1 MAGRG
6 GEGTYKVNV
15 EMGES
20 LVRNRNVLRRNLR
33 MAVDLGGLAGKAG
46 AAPGSDITGEMWPN
60 ITRGKEAASGTD
72 ARVSQVVN
80 VMEN

>member
-20 LVRNRNVLRRNLR
+20 LVRIRNVLRRNLR
-33 MAVDLGGLAGKAG
+33 MAVDLGGLAGEAG
-46 AAPGSDITGEMWPN
+46 VAPGSDVTGEMWPN
-60 ITRGKEAASGTD
+60 ITGGNEVVGGTD
-72 ARVSQVVN
+72 ARMSQVMN
-80 VMEN
+80 VMKN